1 MATVR
6 IRRGATESSIIS
18 ALTASAGGD
27 EFLFE
32 SGSYSLNC
40 TIHQLTFRAES
51 PGQASIQGRIQ
62 ITGEANLY
70 GLDLSNP
77 LGGVVDLG
85 PRALA
90 LLSDCRLH
98 HSSSEH
104 TLLFLGENARA
115 RIERCEF
122 FDTPGHAVNAVLASR
137 CWLVDCSFSN
147 CFSFI
152 GAANAGTLV
161 SVNKATF
168 ENSTQACVFAL
179 DGAEVSIEGA
189 RFLRAAG
196 PGLTLEGRSIAKL
209 RDVHYEDIPANAFNV
224 LSGSRLNAE
233 TGTISGSKDPAVFV
247 RDFGTEATLTGFTI
261 TRQATNILVAAAG
274 GRLSVSNSSLQDA
287 ADFPAVFC
295 EDTGTELTLTNCELG
310 MKGSNGIGVDLL
322 TGARGRLDRMR
333 FSGCLHAVLVQNNG
347 SDAKIT
353 YCTFLGVDGT
363 QAVRVLS
370 GASADVTHSVLSG
383 YTTPDLAYQGST
395 SGVLTVDGKRVISK
409 PSVRIDTDGVTP
421 IATCPACGQQLRLNG
436 ASPGLNQV
444 TCDCGES
451 YEVAVPQA
459 ATSANPIAASDQA
472 SAEAPP
478 KTTAELLEQLQAMTG
493 LSRVKT
499 EVAQLV
505 TLVKAQ
511 QRRQQQGLR
520 IAPVSLHLVFTGN
533 PGTGKTTVARLIAQI
548 YRSLGLLKKG
558 HLVETDRSGLV
569 AGFIGQTATKTK
581 EILDQALD
589 GVLFIDE
596 AYTLAKAD
604 SPNDFGQEAIDTL
617 LKVMEDRRD
626 QLAVIVAGYS
636 DPMRKF
642 IQSNPGLE
650 SRFTRYIQ
658 FDDYAAEE
666 LTTIFE
672 GFCRQYDYQLTP
684 EAQAKV
690 AREVADLWR
699 RRGRNFANARAVRR
713 LFEEAVERQ
722 ASRLERE
729 QGADPGALT
738 PDDIPGNAT
747 GPADDIEV
755 LLSELDSMIG
765 LRQVKAEVRGL
776 VNFVR
781 ANERRRKEGFISS
794 PLSLHLVFE
803 GNPGTGKTTVA
814 RLIGRIY
821 HSLGLLKRGHVKEVD
836 RSGLVAG
843 YLGQTALKT
852 AEAVEA
858 ALDGVLFVD
867 EAYALTKEGGQ
878 DFGAEAVDTLLK
890 AMEDNRERLVVIA
903 AGYSAPMRQ
912 FLNSNPGLSSRFS
925 RVITFEDYTPEELL
939 QIFEVFA
946 KGFTVTEGAKSR
958 VRMLVDDLYARRND
972 KSGNARDVRKLF
984 EKTLVRQ
991 ASRLAANPTAPSNE
1005 IQDTDIPISLD

>member
-1 MATVR
+1 MAIVR
-6 IRRGATESSIIS
+6 IRRGASETSIIS
-18 ALTASAGGD
+18 ALTTSSAGD

-40 TIHQLTFRAES
+40 TIHHLTFRAEI
-51 PGQASIQGRIQ
+51 PGQASLQGRIQ

-77 LGGVVDLG
+77 AGGVVELG

-98 HSSSEH
+98 DSSAQH
-104 TLLFLGENARA
+104 TLLYLGESARA
-115 RIERCEF
+115 RVERSRF

-137 CWLVDCSFSN
+137 CWLVDCHFSN

-152 GAANAGTLV
+152 GAANSGTFV
-161 SVNKATF
+161 SVNKGSF
-168 ENSTQACVFAL
+168 ENGTSACAFAM
-179 DGAEVSIEGA
+179 DGAEIAMEGS
-189 RFLRAAG
+189 RFVRSAG
-196 PGLTLEGRSIAKL
+196 PGLTLERGSIAKL
-209 RDVHYEDIPANAFNV
+209 RDVHYEDIPTNAFNV

-233 TGTISGSKDPAVFV
+233 TGTISGSKDPGVYV
-247 RDFGTEATLTGFTI
+247 RDFGSEATLTGFTI
-261 TRQATNILVAAAG
+261 SRQATNILLAG
-274 GRLSVSNSSLQDA
+274 AGARLTVINSSLQDA
-287 ADFPAVFC
+287 AEFPAVFC
-295 EDTGTELTLTNCELG
+295 EDAGTELTLTNCELA
-310 MKGSNGIGVDLL
+310 MKGSAGIGVDLL
-322 TGARGRLDRMR
+322 TGARGRLERTR
-333 FSGCLHAVLVQNNG
+333 FSGCLQAVLVQNHG
-347 SDAKIT
+347 SDAQIAD
-353 YCTFLGVDGT
+353 CSFLGVDGT
-363 QAVRVLS
+363 QAVRVLKD
-370 GASADVTHSVLSG
+370 ASADVMRCVLTG
-383 YTTPDLAYQGST
+383 YSAPDQAYQGST
-395 SGVLTVDGKRVISK
+395 AGVLTVDGKRIITK
-409 PSVRIDTDGVTP
+409 PAVRFDSDGRTP
-421 IATCPACGQQLRLNG
+421 LSTCPACGQQLRLNG
-436 ASPGLNQV
+436 TQPGPNQV
-444 TCDCGES
+444 TCVCGEA
-451 YEVAVPQA
+451 YEVAIPQV
-459 ATSANPIAASDQA
+459 ATSASAGPSADRPAAD
-472 SAEAPP
+472 APL

-493 LSRVKT
+493 LGRVKT

-533 PGTGKTTVARLIAQI
+533 PGTGKTTVARLIAEI

-558 HLVETDRSGLV
+558 HLVETDRAGLV

-581 EILDQALD
+581 EVLDQALD

-604 SPNDFGQEAIDTL
+604 SPNDFGQESIDTL

-636 DPMRKF
+636 DAMRKF

-666 LTTIFE
+666 LTSIFE

-684 EAQAKV
+684 EARTKV
-690 AREVADLWR
+690 EREVADLWR
-699 RRGRNFANARAVRR
+699 RRGRNFANARAIRR

-722 ASRLERE
+722 AGRLERE
-729 QGADPGALT
+729 TSADPGAML
-738 PDDIPGNAT
+738 PDDIPGSAV
-747 GPADDIEV
+747 GPVDDVEG
-755 LLSELDSMIG
+755 LLAELDAMIG

-781 ANERRRKEGFISS
+781 ANERRRKEGFAAS

-821 HSLGLLKRGHVKEVD
+821 HSLGLLKRGHVNEVD

-852 AEAVEA
+852 ADAVGA

-867 EAYALTKEGGQ
+867 EAYALTREAGQ

-890 AMEDNRERLVVIA
+890 AMEDHRDRLVVIA

-939 QIFEVFA
+939 RIFEVFA
-946 KGFTVTEGAKSR
+946 TGFTIAEGAKSR
-958 VRMLVDDLYARRND
+958 VRVLVDDLYARRND

-991 ASRLAANPTAPSNE
+991 ASRLAANPDALSNE
-1005 IQDTDIPISLD
+1005 IQETDMPIALD

>member
-18 ALTASAGGD
+18 ALTASAAGD

-40 TIHQLTFRAES
+40 TIHHLTFRSEV
-51 PGQASIQGRIQ
+51 PGQAAIQGRIV

-77 LGGVVDLG
+77 LGGIVELG
-85 PRALA
+85 PRALG
-90 LLSDCRLH
+90 LISDCRLH
-98 HSSSEH
+98 HCSPEH
-104 TLLFLGENARA
+104 TLLYLGENARA
-115 RIERCEF
+115 RVERSRF
-122 FDTPGHAVNAVLASR
+122 FDTPGHGVNAVQSSR
-137 CWLVDCSFSN
+137 CWLVDCNFSN
-147 CFSFI
+147 CFTFI

-161 SVNKATF
+161 SATNGIF
-168 ENSTQACVFAL
+168 ENSKQTCVFAV
-179 DGAEVSIEGA
+179 DGAEIALDGS
-189 RFLRAAG
+189 RFLRSAG
-196 PGLTLEGRSIAKL
+196 PGLTLEGRSTAKL
-209 RDVHYEDIPANAFNV
+209 RNVHYEDIAANAFNI
-224 LSGSRLNAE
+224 LTGSRLNAE
-233 TGTISGSKDPAVFV
+233 TGTISGSRDPGVYV
-247 RDFGTEATLTGFTI
+247 RGFGSEATLTGFTI
-261 TRQATNILVAAAG
+261 HRQATNVLLAGDG
-274 GRLSVSNSSLQDA
+274 GRLTVTNSTLQDA
-287 ADFPAVFC
+287 AEFPSVFC
-295 EDTGTELTLTNCELG
+295 EDAGTELALTNCELS
-310 MKGSNGIGVDLL
+310 MKGEQGIGVDLL
-322 TGARGRLDRMR
+322 TGARGRVERTR
-333 FSGCLHAVLVQNNG
+333 FSGCLQSILVQNNG
-347 SDAKIT
+347 SDAQVVD
-353 YCTFLGVDGT
+353 CTFLGVDGS
-363 QAVRVLS
+363 QAVRVLA
-370 GASADVTHSVLSG
+370 GANADVTRSVLSG
-383 YTTPDLAYQGST
+383 YKTPELAYQGST

-451 YEVAVPQA
+451 YEIAVPQV
-459 ATSANPIAASDQA
+459 ATSSKPSTSNDQA
-472 SAEAPP
+472 SAEAPL
-478 KTTAELLEQLQAMTG
+478 KTTAELLEHLQAMTG

-505 TLVKAQ
+505 NLVKAQ

-604 SPNDFGQEAIDTL
+604 SPNDFGQESIDTL

-658 FDDYAAEE
+658 FDDYSAEE
-666 LTTIFE
+666 LTSIFE

-699 RRGRNFANARAVRR
+699 RRGKNFANARAVRR

-722 ASRLERE
+722 AGRLERDHA
-729 QGADPGALT
+729 ADPAALT
-738 PDDIPGNAT
+738 PDDIPGNST
-747 GPADDIEV
+747 GPLDDIET
-755 LLSELDSMIG
+755 LLGELDAMIG

-781 ANERRRKEGFISS
+781 ANERRRQEGFISS

-821 HSLGLLKRGHVKEVD
+821 RSLGLLKRGHVNEVD

-852 AEAVEA
+852 TEAIEA
-858 ALDGVLFVD
+858 AMDGVLFVD

-903 AGYSAPMRQ
+903 AGYSAPMRK

-946 KGFTVTEGAKSR
+946 KGFTVTEGAKDR
-958 VRMLVDDLYARRND
+958 VRTLVDDLYARRND
-972 KSGNARDVRKLF
+972 KSGNARDVRRLF

-991 ASRLAANPTAPSNE
+991 ASRLAANPAAPSNE